1 MVLYFLNKIDYQ
13 NNGCFV
19 FHEYRQPLQLQNGR
33 NPYFSPFYCK
43 AKSLTTAYSFK
54 NQLAFL
60 QYVGKNCV
68 YFQILIFMI
77 CDLISHTNRLAALFY
92 LLNRYFSRQNSIYAI
107 YFNENYQGYSYEAI
121 NLSNNLL
128 R

>member
-1 MVLYFLNKIDYQ
+1 MMVLYFLNKIDYQ

-33 NPYFSPFYCK
+33 SPYFSPFYCK
-43 AKSLTTAYSFK
+43 AIILTTAYSFK
-54 NQLAFL
+54 NQPAFL
-60 QYVGKNCV
+60 QYVGKNV
-68 YFQILIFMI
+68 QILIFI
-77 CDLISHTNRLAALFY
+77 TCDRISHTNRLAALFY
-92 LLNRYFSRQNSIYAI
+92 LLNRYFRSQVSIYAI
-107 YFNENYQGYSYEAI
+107 YFKENYQDYSYEAI